1 MVRYSLVWGWCG
13 VCYDVVR
20 YGSWD
25 GALWYNYIR
34 RGMVGCGPICYGM
47 VYNICCGMVWYGMVW
62 YGMVWYGMV
71 WYGMVW

>member
-25 GALWYNYIR
+25 GALWYNYIQ

-47 VYNICCGMVWYGMVW
+47 VHYMLRYGMVW
-62 YGMVWYGMV
+62 YGMVCMV
-71 WYGMVW
+71 WYGMV